1 MLFKEENGAK
11 LPNYYQ
17 WLSVPITDHPPCGIP
32 IDYHPDYLAIQQ
44 QLTPTLAAEYGDFTA
59 PYLPVRWETIEPIV
73 RGLTH
78 ICKDIRLIIL
88 LIRCRIPVIGID
100 ALSEGIQAIIYLLH
114 QWPEQLYPQCQDEG
128 EYVPEYRQNA
138 LMWLDDDEGIIAD
151 IRQLTLQVSEIER
164 LTISEI
170 EQRISRDSSSIH
182 TLEKMLHA
190 NKHFLEQCWQAQ
202 SALEQLCCLPDA
214 ILGCGSLS
222 CLKLEQLLAL
232 FSQHPLRN
240 FSTSDLT
247 PQVAEHS
254 PTPECHSSY
263 PVPAVDHLSYRTI
276 AFEQLRQMQSW
287 FAFYEPSSPIQLILH
302 FAEKS
307 IGKDF
312 HQIQQMYPSEL
323 IALLKTN
330 ED

>member
-1 MLFKEENGAK
+1 M
-11 LPNYYQ
+11 
-17 WLSVPITDHPPCGIP
+17 
-32 IDYHPDYLAIQQ
+32 
-44 QLTPTLAAEYGDFTA
+44 
-59 PYLPVRWETIEPIV
+59 V

-78 ICKDIRLIIL
+78 LCKDIRLIIL
-88 LIRCRIPVIGID
+88 LIRCRIPVVGID

-138 LMWLDDDEGIIAD
+138 LMGLDDDEGIIAD

-164 LTISEI
+164 LSISEI
-170 EQRISRDSSSIH
+170 EQRISRDGSSIH
-182 TLEKMLHA
+182 ALEKMLHA

-202 SALEQLCCLPDA
+202 AALEQLCCLPETV
-214 ILGCGSLS
+214 LGCGPLS
-222 CLKLEQLLAL
+222 CLKLERLLAL
-232 FSQHPLRN
+232 FSQHPL
-240 FSTSDLT
+240 SGLSAPDIAS
-247 PQVAEHS
+247 QVAEPSSTTES
-254 PTPECHSSY
+254 PSSF
-263 PVPAVDHLSYRTI
+263 PVPSVDHLSYRTI
-276 AFEQLRQMQSW
+276 TLEQLRQMQSW

-323 IALLKTN
+323 IALLKIN